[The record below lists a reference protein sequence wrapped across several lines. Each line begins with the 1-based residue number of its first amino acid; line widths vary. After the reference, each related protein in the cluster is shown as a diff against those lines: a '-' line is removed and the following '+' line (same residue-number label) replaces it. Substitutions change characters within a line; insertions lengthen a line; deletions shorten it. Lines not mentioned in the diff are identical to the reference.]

1 MPSSVTAT
9 LAPMAGHVRKDVSLT
24 DLLKATRGYVPSGD
38 WPAAEK
44 LIGGAADF
52 AVQAHHDQ
60 LRHTGE
66 AFVQHPIAVAFLLAD
81 LHLDPET
88 IAAALLH
95 DCVEDTSAKLETI
108 RDRFG
113 STVADLVDGVTK
125 LSDISVVSLDDE
137 QAQNLRKVFLAM
149 ARDIRVVLIKLA
161 DRLHNVQSA
170 EVYEE
175 KKRSEYA
182 IDTLEIFAPLAGRL
196 GIEEWRWRLED
207 HAFRVLKPAR
217 YREIARWLV
226 DERQAREEM
235 VTRLTDELRIELDN
249 AGISALI
256 QSRVKHLYSIEQKT
270 QRKNVT
276 LDELYDIV
284 AVRVIVDDLAQC
296 YAALGVVHGAW
307 RHIPSEFDDY
317 ISAPKENGYS
327 SIHTAVLGPDAR
339 PLEIQIRTHEMHAA
353 SEYGVAA
360 HWRYKSDEADF
371 VDTASEKLAWVR
383 QILSWQA
390 EDEPAGSFVD
400 AIKTDFFSDMV
411 FAFSPHG
418 KVMDF
423 PAGSTPLDFAY
434 RIHSDVGHT
443 CIGAKVNG
451 RLVQLDYELVNGDVV
466 QILTSGNSPGP
477 SRNWISIV
485 HTAHARD
492 KIRQWFKRRERAEN
506 VESGKELL
514 ERELRRLGHGRVSQV
529 PGHDLKT
536 IAADLGYSTVEG
548 LFAGVGYG
556 ATTVSRVINRL
567 QLTSDVSDVDGEF
580 VRTDTSGVDYVL
592 PFVRVLGVVILLSRF
607 ASCCNPLPG
616 DQIVGYITR
625 GHGVSVHQSKCHNV
639 HDVAEP
645 ERLVKVEW
653 SAALVGSDHEASVRL
668 ASCCSPR
675 PGNQIVGVVAADIV
689 EAHRARC
696 RLIPSDSGDRVEVW
710 WIDQADQSLPVQIR
724 IVADD
729 REGLTHDVSG
739 VIREEGLNISSAQ
752 ITTDR
757 RGQATLRVTVGL
769 SDVAKLARLVR
780 RIESVPGVFSVARDR
795 ARRRRVSE

>member
-9 LAPMAGHVRKDVSLT
+9 LAPMAGHARKDISLT
-24 DLLKATRGYVPSGD
+24 DLLSATRGYLASKD
-38 WPAAEK
+38 WPSAEK
-44 LIGGAADF
+44 LSSGAAEF
-52 AVQAHHDQ
+52 ASRAHQDQ
-60 LRHTGE
+60 RRHTGE
-66 AFVQHPIAVAFLLAD
+66 AFIQHPIAVAFLLAD

-95 DCVEDTSAKLETI
+95 DCVEDTSARLETI
-108 RDRFG
+108 QDRFG
-113 STVADLVDGVTK
+113 STVAELVDGVTK

-161 DRLHNVQSA
+161 DRLHNVQTA
-170 EVYEE
+170 EVYDHV
-175 KKRSEYA
+175 KRSEYA
-182 IDTLEIFAPLAGRL
+182 RDTLEIFAPLAGRL
-196 GIEEWRWRLED
+196 GIEEWKWRLED
-207 HAFRVLKPAR
+207 HAFRALKPDR
-217 YREIARWLV
+217 YRDIARWLL
-226 DERQAREEM
+226 DERQAREEL
-235 VTRLTDELRIELDN
+235 VTRVTDELRIELDT
-249 AGISALI
+249 AGISAHI
-256 QSRVKHLYSIEQKT
+256 QSRVKHIYSIEQKT

-284 AVRVIVDDLAQC
+284 AVRIIVGDLMEC
-296 YAALGVVHGAW
+296 YTALGVVHGAW
-307 RHIPSEFDDY
+307 RNIPSEFDDY

-339 PLEIQIRTHEMHAA
+339 PLEIQIRTHEMHVA

-360 HWRYKSDEADF
+360 HWRYKSDDANVIDA
-371 VDTASEKLAWVR
+371 ASEKLAWIR

-390 EDEPAGSFVD
+390 YDEPAGSFVD
-400 AIKTDFFSDMV
+400 AIKTDFFSDTV

-423 PAGSTPLDFAY
+423 PFGSTPLDFAY
-434 RIHSDVGHT
+434 RIHTEVGHT
-443 CIGAKVNG
+443 CIGAKING

-466 QILTSGNSPGP
+466 QILTSGNSRGP

-492 KIRQWFKRRERAEN
+492 KIRQWFKRRERVEN

-514 ERELRRLGHGRVSQV
+514 ERELRRLGHGRLSQA
-529 PGHDLKT
+529 PDQDLET
-536 IAADLGYSTVEG
+536 IATDLGYSDVES
-548 LFAGVGYG
+548 LLAGVGYG
-556 ATTVSRVINRL
+556 ATTVSQVINCL
-567 QLTSDVSDVDGEF
+567 QLTSDVREPDGEF
-580 VRTDTSGVDYVL
+580 VLTDPSTAGD
-592 PFVRVLGVVILLSRF
+592 VRPMVKVLGAGNLLTRV

-616 DQIVGYITR
+616 DDIVGYITR
-625 GHGVSVHQSKCHNV
+625 GHGVSVHQRTCDNV
-639 HDVAEP
+639 RDVAEP
-645 ERLVKVEW
+645 EHLVKVEW
-653 SAALVGSDHEASVRL
+653 AGAPVGSDRETPIRL

-675 PGNQIVGVVAADIV
+675 PGNQIVGILADGVV

-696 RLIPSDSGDRVEVW
+696 RVVSGYSGDRVEVW
-710 WIDQADQSLPVQIR
+710 WIDEADQNLPVQIR

-752 ITTDR
+752 ISTNR

-769 SDVAKLARLVR
+769 SNVATLARLVR
-780 RIESVPGVFSVARDR
+780 RIESVPGVFSVARNS
-795 ARRRRVSE
+795 ARRRRVVQ